1 VHTFHF
7 GNYPLDSWRYHF
19 LEGLCARAVD
29 ALIAVG
35 HEQRRRIV
43 ETYRIPES
51 RMGMI
56 WNGVAR
62 DAPVADS
69 GFRGRVGTGTRL
81 LVGTIAKLIEQK
93 GLDDLLRVARQ
104 CRDAGLPMQF
114 VIVGEGPLRQA
125 LEEQR
130 RQLGLEDTVVITGWI
145 PNAAT
150 VALPAFDV
158 FFQPSRWEAM
168 SIAILEAMAYGRA
181 IVATR
186 VGDNPHVLVDGVSGL
201 LVDRGDIDGMAG
213 TLARAADPQLRV
225 ALGRAART
233 RFEQQFTCDLMVRA
247 YEGVYRA
254 LAGRS

>member
-1 VHTFHF
+1 
-7 GNYPLDSWRYHF
+7 
-19 LEGLCARAVD
+19 
-29 ALIAVG
+29 
-35 HEQRRRIV
+35 
-43 ETYRIPES
+43 
-51 RMGMI
+51 M
-56 WNGVAR
+56 
-62 DAPVADS
+62 
-69 GFRGRVGTGTRL
+69 
-81 LVGTIAKLIEQK
+81 
-93 GLDDLLRVARQ
+93 
-104 CRDAGLPMQF
+104 
-114 VIVGEGPLRQA
+114 IVGEGPLRQV

-150 VALPAFDV
+150 VALPAFDI

-186 VGDNPHVLVDGVSGL
+186 VGDNPHVLVDEVSGL